1 MSIKKYQVR
10 AESLRKQIN
19 HLSYQYYI
27 LDDPELPDAEYDRL
41 LRELQDIEQAHPELI
56 SLDSPTQRVGAK
68 PLERF
73 SEIKHEVP
81 MLSLGN
87 AFNEK
92 ELRDF
97 DRRILDKLGI
107 ESVEYVAEPK
117 LDGLAITIM
126 YRDGLLDYGATRGD
140 GSTGEDVTQNIRTVK
155 TVPLKLFGKG
165 WPKVLEVR
173 GEVFISHEGFRLLN
187 ESQRKNDEKTFANPR
202 NAAAGSLRQLDSRIT
217 ATRPLEIFFYG
228 LGKVSGSNLS
238 FSHYDT
244 LTKLKTWGL
253 RISPEARLL
262 KNVQDCLDYHKRM
275 LTGRDSLPYEIDGVV
290 FKVNLYDLQN
300 KMGQVARAPRWA
312 IAHKFPAVEEMTRL
326 LSIDV
331 QVGRTGKI
339 TPVARLEPVTVAGV
353 TVSNAT
359 LHNQDEID
367 RKDVRIGDMVIVRR
381 AGDVIP
387 EVVSAIKSK
396 RKKAARKFKMPTS
409 CPVCG
414 SDIVKPEDEAH
425 ARCSGGL
432 YCSAQRVEA
441 IKHFAS
447 RRAMDIEG
455 LGDKLV
461 EQLDETGLIQDV
473 SGLFGLTLKQL
484 SKLDRMGEKSANN
497 ILLALEKTKTT
508 TLDRFLFALG
518 IPQVG
523 EATAS
528 ALAEH
533 FASLDEIMG
542 ADLESLIMVPDVG
555 PVVAENIKQFFSDK
569 HNKSV
574 IRKLIKAGI
583 HWPAKAVKIKNQKLM
598 GRTFVLTGT
607 FASMSRENAKSR
619 LKACGAK
626 VSASVSKKTDYVVAG
641 ENPGSKVGKA
651 EALGVKIINE
661 KTLEKMLAK

>member
-1 MSIKKYQVR
+1 MSIKKYQSRV
-10 AESLRKQIN
+10 ESLREQIN
-19 HLSYQYYI
+19 HHNYQYYV
-27 LDDPELPDAEYDRL
+27 LDTPDIPDAEYDRL
-41 LRELQDIEQAHPELI
+41 LRELQDIEQAHPEII
-56 SLDSPTQRVGAK
+56 SPDSPTQRVGAK

-97 DRRILDKLGI
+97 DRRILDKLEI
-107 ESVEYVAEPK
+107 DNFEYVGEPK

-126 YRDGLLDYGATRGD
+126 YRDGILDYGATRGD
-140 GSTGEDVTQNIRTVK
+140 GTTGEDVTQNIRTIK
-155 TVPLKLFGKG
+155 TVPLKLSGNG

-173 GEVFISHEGFRLLN
+173 GEVFISHQGFKLLN
-187 ESQRKNDEKTFANPR
+187 ESQVKKEEKTFANPR

-228 LGKVSGSNLS
+228 LGKVDGNNLS
-238 FSHYDT
+238 LSHFET
-244 LTKLKTWGL
+244 LKKLQAWGL

-262 KNVQDCLDYHKRM
+262 KNVQACLDYYKKI
-275 LTGRDSLPYEIDGVV
+275 LKVRDSLPYEIDGVV
-290 FKVNLYDLQN
+290 FKVNLYDLQK

-312 IAHKFPAVEEMTRL
+312 IAHKFPAAEEMTRL

-367 RKDVRIGDMVIVRR
+367 RKDVRVGDMVIVRR

-396 RKKAARKFKMPTS
+396 RKKGARRYKMPTS

-414 SDIVKPEDEAH
+414 SDIVTLEGEAH

-461 EQLDETGLIQDV
+461 EQLDEKGLVQDV
-473 SGLFGLTLKQL
+473 SGLFGLKQKQL
-484 SKLDRMGEKSANN
+484 SELDRMGEKSANN
-497 ILLALEKTKTT
+497 ILLALEKTKST

-626 VSASVSKKTDYVVAG
+626 VSSSVSKKTDYVVAG
-641 ENPGSKVGKA
+641 ENPGSKMSKA
-651 EALGVKIINE
+651 EALDVKVINE
-661 KTLEKMLAK
+661 KTLGKMLVE